1 MHTGSMRSTTPSFA
15 PISIAAAAAVVAASV
30 IALAPRSSASTKE
43 KLGDY
48 LKKSRGL
55 TGLSLRKVEAQT
67 QISNGYLSQI
77 ESNTVDRPSP
87 NVLFKLSEVY
97 GIDYSDLMK
106 RAGHHVPS
114 TAEGSRPA
122 MLAGIPLRALE
133 ELTETEAAELRN
145 YLAFIRQKR
154 GA

>member
-1 MHTGSMRSTTPSFA
+1 MRSITPSLA
-15 PISIAAAAAVVAASV
+15 PVVLAAAAAAVGLVAASAV
-30 IALAPRSSASTKE
+30 AFSPRSSAEE

-48 LKKSRGL
+48 LKKSRTL

-77 ESNTVDRPSP
+77 EGNAVDRPSP
-87 NVLFKLSEVY
+87 NVLYKLSETY
-97 GIDYSDLMK
+97 GIDYSDLLK

-114 TAEGSRPA
+114 ETPGSRPA

-154 GA
+154 GS